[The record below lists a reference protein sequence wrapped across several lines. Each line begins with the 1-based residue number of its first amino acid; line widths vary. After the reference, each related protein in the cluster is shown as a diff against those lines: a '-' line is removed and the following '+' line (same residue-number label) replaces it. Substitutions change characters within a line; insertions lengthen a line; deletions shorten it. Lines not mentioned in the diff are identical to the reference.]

1 MARIHMIKKA
11 RKQTQCCKCNK
22 IIEVGMSYLKAT
34 PYHRRPIIRC
44 TECGLESYETSGS
57 DYIRN
62 VGDIAN
68 HWEENFGLSEG
79 VHDDIASELEEIRDQ
94 QQESLDNMPESL
106 QEGDTGMMLQE
117 RIECLD
123 NVIDELN
130 NVSYEECESS
140 ARDEVE
146 TELGEYDPENDE
158 YESEEDYNQAF
169 DEEAESRTEE
179 MYRNAIEEALSGLEY

>member
-1 MARIHMIKKA
+1 MARINMIKKA

-22 IIEVGMSYLKAT
+22 IIEVGMPYLKAT

-68 HWEENFGLSEG
+68 HWEENFGISEG
-79 VHDDIASELEEIRDQ
+79 VHDEIASALEEIRDQ

-130 NVSYEECESS
+130 NVSYEDCESS

-146 TELGEYDPENDE
+146 TELGEYDPENGE
-158 YESEEDYNQAF
+158 YDTEEYYNQAF

>member
-11 RKQTQCCKCNK
+11 RKQTQCSKCNK
-22 IIEVGMSYLKAT
+22 IIEVGMPYLKAT

-130 NVSYEECESS
+130 NVSYEDCESS

-146 TELGEYDPENDE
+146 TELGEYDPYNGE

-169 DEEAESRTEE
+169 YEEAESRTEE

>member
-79 VHDDIASELEEIRDQ
+79 VHDDIARIETDKEDFEQLLKHKEEIVKELKKIGYDYIT
-94 QQESLDNMPESL
+94 LDL
-106 QEGDTGMMLQE
+106 EGFRSGSMDK
-117 RIECLD
+117 
-123 NVIDELN
+123 
-130 NVSYEECESS
+130 EEK
-140 ARDEVE
+140 
-146 TELGEYDPENDE
+146 G
-158 YESEEDYNQAF
+158 
-169 DEEAESRTEE
+169 
-179 MYRNAIEEALSGLEY
+179 I

>member
-79 VHDDIASELEEIRDQ
+79 VHDDIA
-94 QQESLDNMPESL
+94 
-106 QEGDTGMMLQE
+106 
-117 RIECLD
+117 RIEESIFGKE
-123 NVIDELN
+123 NMS
-130 NVSYEECESS
+130 SYESDMNHIKESNK
-140 ARDEVE
+140 RID
-146 TELGEYDPENDE
+146 
-158 YESEEDYNQAF
+158 
-169 DEEAESRTEE
+169 
-179 MYRNAIEEALSGLEY
+179 